1 MGSNVLQ
8 IPTGHENIRPIGT
21 PPIYDAFIR
30 KGESITT
37 GGVTVTVTESGDYDT
52 VRVSK

>member
-1 MGSNVLQ
+1 M
-8 IPTGHENIRPIGT
+8 RPVGAGY
-21 PPIYDAFIR
+21 IYDAFIR

-52 VRVSK
+52 VRISK